1 MHGITLDEQNSTN
14 DTDMERGLNP
24 QSASSWPS
32 ANSDPLP
39 VARDPQ
45 SLNIGL
51 VSPYDFAS
59 QGGVTEHITYLSKEL
74 RAQGHRTR
82 ILAPFSTDRADL
94 PEDVYALGAVTP
106 IPGNG
111 SVARIS
117 LSPDLGRTIKAI
129 LRAENFD
136 ILHIHEPLMPAVPW
150 LVLRH
155 STSANV
161 GTFHAFGESSPIYAM
176 GRPLLRRFFDRLHG
190 RIAVSPS
197 AYEFISQY
205 FGGDFEIIPN
215 GVDFPRFSHEAAPI
229 KWMRDD
235 RPTIL
240 FVGRFEEPR
249 KGLRWLLQALPL
261 VEQFFPDL
269 RLVVAGGG
277 DPGELEE
284 WLPLRDY
291 SRTGRTIYRS
301 AGSVMEVE
309 FTGFVPAGD
318 LPRYYQSCHVYCAP
332 STGGESFGIVLLEA
346 MASGAPVLASRISGY
361 ANVLTHGREGF
372 LVEPKSPA
380 AIAAGLIRLLSDPTL
395 RQHMGEAGQRTAR
408 QYDWPIV
415 AGRLVNHYER
425 ARTLVKPPKKPRFRR
440 RSAAP

>member
-1 MHGITLDEQNSTN
+1 MDDGRRTTDDGWTTDET
-14 DTDMERGLNP
+14 
-24 QSASSWPS
+24 SADIPHS
-32 ANSDPLP
+32 ALP
-39 VARDPQ
+39 TPH
-45 SLNIGL
+45 SLNVGL
-51 VSPYDFAS
+51 VSPYDYAS
-59 QGGVTEHITYLSKEL
+59 QGGVTEHIRHLSKEL
-74 RAQGHRTR
+74 RALGHRTR

-94 PEDVYALGAVTP
+94 PDDVYALGTVTP
-106 IPGNG
+106 IPANG

-136 ILHIHEPLMPAVPW
+136 ILHVHEPLMPAVPW
-150 LVLRH
+150 LALRH
-155 STSANV
+155 STTANV

-197 AYEFISQY
+197 AFEFVSQY
-205 FGGDFEIIPN
+205 FRGDFEIIPN
-215 GVDFPRFSHEAAPI
+215 GVDFRQFSASHPPI
-229 KWMRDD
+229 EWMRDG
-235 RPTIL
+235 RPTVL

-269 RLVVAGGG
+269 RLVIAGGG
-277 DPGELEE
+277 DPAAMEE
-284 WLPLRDY
+284 WLPLRDT
-291 SRTGRTIYRS
+291 SKAGRTIYRS
-301 AGSVMEVE
+301 AGSALEVE
-309 FTGFVPAGD
+309 FTGFVSAED

-346 MASGAPVLASRISGY
+346 MAAGTPVLASRISGY

-372 LVEPKSPA
+372 LVDPKSPA
-380 AIAAGLIRLLSDPTL
+380 ALAAGIIRLLSDATL
-395 RQHMGEAGQRTAR
+395 RQQMGEAGKRTAR

-415 AGRLVNHYER
+415 AGRLVSHYER
-425 ARTLVKPPKKPRFRR
+425 VRTLVIPPTASRFRR
-440 RSAAP
+440 KRSAST